1 MGRAGTNWNDEL
13 KSRKPQTTNPKSQTQ
28 FPKHKLVRGGTRR
41 TVEVNTYKKKI
52 YYEINRN
59 IAVSKE
65 I

>member
-41 TVEVNTYKKKI
+41 TVEVNTYKKK
-52 YYEINRN
+52 
-59 IAVSKE
+59 STTK
-65 I
+65 